1 MKETVFTKIINKEL
15 PAHIVYEDDLVI
27 AFLDHEPINAGHTLI
42 VPKEPYANLDEVDLK
57 TAQRIFGVA
66 QKLYKAIQKTYKPD
80 GITLTQS
87 NGAFNDVDHFHVHIF
102 PRYKGDGFDWVYP
115 KNEPIDLEQ
124 ESLKLKKAVV
134 ES

>member
-1 MKETVFTKIINKEL
+1 MKETIFTKIISREL

-42 VPKEPYANLDEVDLK
+42 VPKEPFVNLDEVDAK
-57 TAQRIFGVA
+57 TTQRIFEVS
-66 QKLYKAIQKTYKPD
+66 QKLYKAITEAYKPD

-87 NGAFNDVDHFHVHIF
+87 NGAFNDVDHYHVHIF

-115 KNEPIDLEQ
+115 KNEPIDLAVEAQ
-124 ESLKLKKAVV
+124 KLK
-134 ES
+134 SSI